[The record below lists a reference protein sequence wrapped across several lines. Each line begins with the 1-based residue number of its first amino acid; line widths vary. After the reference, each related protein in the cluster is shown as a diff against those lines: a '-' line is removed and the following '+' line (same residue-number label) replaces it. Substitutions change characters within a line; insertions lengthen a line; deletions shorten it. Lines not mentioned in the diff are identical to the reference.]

1 MRLLSQIF
9 LGLSVSQI
17 ALAQPAR
24 VASGAAIDAAIA
36 KIRTDNEWTLSQ
48 QVSICEIPAP
58 PFKEQARGAELKR
71 RFESLGLRN
80 VRVDTEGNVI
90 GERPGDGSGPV
101 VLLSAHL
108 DTVFPESTDVKVAR
122 SGTLFKG
129 PGIGDDCRGL
139 AVMLAAIRAMNSADI
154 KTAGTILFVGT
165 VGEEGPGNLRG
176 VRHMFTKQR
185 PAQKIDY
192 FISIDGTGLGVTNH
206 AVGSHRYY
214 VAYKGPGGHSFG
226 AFGMP
231 NPIHALGRA
240 IALIG
245 EIKVPPTPKTT
256 FNVGIVQGGT
266 SVNSIAP
273 LGAMDVDLRSE
284 SPTEL
289 AKVDSAFRRALQQA
303 LDAEHARWPS
313 SRTRLTLEI
322 QDRGVRPA
330 GGTPDS
336 SQIVRVALAAAQKL
350 GFQTDLGSGSTD
362 SNIPMSLNVPSITI
376 DGGGRGQGAHGT
388 AESYDDTDRGYLGPQ
403 WALLIISTLAGA
415 K

>member
-1 MRLLSQIF
+1 MRLILLTLLIGIASPA
-9 LGLSVSQI
+9 

-24 VASGAAIDAAIA
+24 VASGSSIDAAIA
-36 KIRTDNEWTLSQ
+36 KVRADNEWTLAQ
-48 QVSICEIPAP
+48 QVSICEIAAP
-58 PFKEQARGAELKR
+58 PFKEQARAAELKR

-80 VRVDTEGNVI
+80 VRIDSEGNVI
-90 GERPGDGSGPV
+90 GERPGDGNGPV
-101 VLLSAHL
+101 VLISAHL
-108 DTVFPESTDVKVAR
+108 DTVFPESTDVKVTR

-139 AVMLAAIRAMNSADI
+139 AVLLAAIRALNAADVR
-154 KTAGTILFVGT
+154 TTGSILFVGT

-176 VRHMFTKQR
+176 VRHLFTKER
-185 PAQKIDY
+185 PAPRIDY

-245 EIKVPPTPKTT
+245 DIKVPPSPKTT

-266 SVNSIAP
+266 SVNSISP

-284 SPTEL
+284 SPAEL
-289 AKVDSAFRRALQQA
+289 TRVDSLFRQALQQA
-303 LDAEHARWPS
+303 LGNVNQSQLQARDLATAFELGDPRADLARVMVAQQQAS
-313 SRTRLTLEI
+313 VAFRATVEVRNRLVQAY
-322 QDRGVRPA
+322 QDVMNMP
-330 GGTPDS
+330 
-336 SQIVRVALAAAQKL
+336 L
-350 GFQTDLGSGSTD
+350 
-362 SNIPMSLNVPSITI
+362 
-376 DGGGRGQGAHGT
+376 
-388 AESYDDTDRGYLGPQ
+388 
-403 WALLIISTLAGA
+403 
-415 K
+415 